1 MPGRDRYLDGLL
13 VLVAAWMVLA
23 IIFVIYVY
31 FARLKYP
38 VSESVFGRVV
48 VISFLIITTS
58 IWLPII
64 VGALALSLIGHL
76 WSRFRTNHASTVLT
90 DTDPAAPQVVLIGEG
105 DNVPQAL
112 LDAAN
117 NVVALSVRT
126 PPRTIESRCMSPE
139 VAPTGPTGRSDD
151 VRCSVEPMVMQ
162 IRLNGGRR
170 FSADT
175 P

>member
-1 MPGRDRYLDGLL
+1 MHHYVSELIDLLL

-23 IIFVIYVY
+23 VIFVIYAY

-76 WSRFRTNHASTVLT
+76 WSRFRTKPSVDSANRHRSCS
-90 DTDPAAPQVVLIGEG
+90 AP
-105 DNVPQAL
+105 
-112 LDAAN
+112 
-117 NVVALSVRT
+117 
-126 PPRTIESRCMSPE
+126 
-139 VAPTGPTGRSDD
+139 
-151 VRCSVEPMVMQ
+151 
-162 IRLNGGRR
+162 GGADRR
-170 FSADT
+170 G
-175 P
+175 